1 MAAHQPVTVT
11 ELTRAIKTV
20 LEEDFDTVL
29 VEGEISQIKRHSSGH
44 LYFSLKDEGAVVACC
59 MWKPQVARLP
69 ELPRE
74 GDRVVASGRISL
86 YEPRGSYQL
95 ICNLL
100 KPAGQGDLAARFEEL
115 KRRLAEEGLFEAARK
130 KDLPVWPFRIAVVT
144 SPTGAV
150 FQDIRH
156 VLSRRSPHVEL
167 VLVPA
172 AVQGA
177 ECVPSVVQALGRLA
191 ALEGSADAPDVVV
204 IARGGGSLEDLWG
217 FNEEAL
223 VRAVAA
229 CPYPTISAVGHETDT
244 TLCDFAADLR
254 APTPSAAAE
263 IAAPERL
270 ALLAE
275 LQDML
280 ERSGD
285 GLLRLVA
292 RRRDRLEL
300 LASRPCL
307 TRPEAALERAAQS
320 LDLLSDRLER
330 ARAARF
336 ERDALRLGALAGK
349 LDALSPLRV
358 LARGFAAV
366 QTPLGKVVT
375 QAAGLER
382 GDELDV
388 LFADGRIGVRVERT
402 CG

>member
-20 LEEDFDTVL
+20 LEEDFDAVL

-44 LYFSLKDEGAVVACC
+44 LYFSLKDEGAVVSCC

-69 ELPRE
+69 EMPRE

-130 KDLPVWPFRIAVVT
+130 KELPVWPFRIAVVT

-167 VLVPA
+167 VLVAA

-177 ECVPSVVQALGRLA
+177 ECVPSVVQALARLA
-191 ALEGSADAPDVVV
+191 ALEGSADAPDLV
-204 IARGGGSLEDLWG
+204 IVARGGGSLEDLWG
-217 FNEEAL
+217 FNEEAV

-270 ALLAE
+270 AILAE

-330 ARAARF
+330 ARAARI
-336 ERDALRLGALAGK
+336 ERLGLRLGGLAGK

-358 LARGFAAV
+358 LSRGFAAV
-366 QTPLGKVVT
+366 QTPQGKVVT
-375 QAAGLER
+375 KAAGL
-382 GDELDV
+382 GMGQELDV
-388 LFADGRIGVRVERT
+388 LFADGRIGVRVERS
-402 CG
+402 CA

>member
-20 LEEDFDTVL
+20 LEEDFDAVL
-29 VEGEISQIKRHSSGH
+29 VEGEISQVKRHSSGH
-44 LYFSLKDEGAVVACC
+44 LYFSLKDEGAVVSCC

-74 GDRVVASGRISL
+74 GDRVVATGRISL

-130 KDLPVWPFRIAVVT
+130 KELPAWPFRIAVVT

-191 ALEGSADAPDVVV
+191 ALEGSAEAPDLV
-204 IARGGGSLEDLWG
+204 IVARGGGSLEDLWG
-217 FNEEAL
+217 FNEEAV

-244 TLCDFAADLR
+244 TLCDYAADLR

-270 ALLAE
+270 VLLAE

-280 ERSGD
+280 ERSGE
-285 GLLRLVA
+285 GLLRLVS

-307 TRPEAALERAAQS
+307 TRPEAALERAVQS
-320 LDLLSDRLER
+320 LDLLSDRLDR
-330 ARAARF
+330 ARATRI
-336 ERDALRLGALAGK
+336 ERLSLRLGALAGK

-366 QTPLGKVVT
+366 QTPEGQVVT
-375 QAAGLER
+375 AAAGLVE
-382 GDELDV
+382 GQTLDV
-388 LFADGRIGVRVERT
+388 LFADGRIGVRVERP
-402 CG
+402 CA

>member
-1 MAAHQPVTVT
+1 MALSQAVSVS

-20 LEEDFDTVL
+20 LEEDFETVL
-29 VEGEISQIKRHSSGH
+29 VQGEVSQIKRHSSGH
-44 LYFSLKDEGAVVACC
+44 LYFSLKDEGAVVSCC
-59 MWKPQVARLP
+59 MWRPQVARLP
-69 ELPRE
+69 ALPRE
-74 GDRVVASGRISL
+74 GEMVVASGRISL

-95 ICNLL
+95 VCSGL

-115 KRRLAEEGLFEAARK
+115 KRRLAEEGLFDAGRK
-130 KDLPVWPFRIAVVT
+130 KDLPAWPFRVAVVT

-156 VLSRRSPHVEL
+156 VLSRRSPHLEL

-177 ECVPSVVQALGRLA
+177 ECVSSVVRALERLA
-191 ALEGSADAPDVVV
+191 VLEGTEDAPDVVIV
-204 IARGGGSLEDLWG
+204 ARGGGSLEDLWG

-223 VRAVAA
+223 VRAVAD

-263 IAAPERL
+263 LAGPDRA
-270 ALLAE
+270 ALLHE
-275 LQDML
+275 LQESL

-285 GLLRLVA
+285 ALLRLVA
-292 RRRDRLEL
+292 RRRERLES

-307 TRPEAALERAAQS
+307 RRPEALLERAAQS
-320 LDLLSDRLER
+320 LDLLADRLDRTVATSLER
-330 ARAARF
+330 RSSRL
-336 ERDALRLGALAGK
+336 ALLAGR

-358 LARGFAAV
+358 LSRGFAAI
-366 QTPLGKVVT
+366 QTPAGKVVT
-375 QAAGLER
+375 QAAALSP
-382 GDELDV
+382 GDRVDI
-388 LFADGRIGVRVERT
+388 LFSDAKVSATVD
-402 CG
+402 

>member
-1 MAAHQPVTVT
+1 MSVNQAVTVT

-20 LEEDFDTVL
+20 LEEDFETVL
-29 VEGEISQIKRHSSGH
+29 VQGEVSQIKRHSSGH
-44 LYFSLKDEGAVVACC
+44 LYFSLKDDGAVVSCC
-59 MWKPQVARLP
+59 MWKQQVSRMP
-69 ELPRE
+69 EIPRE
-74 GDRVVASGRISL
+74 GDLVVASGRISL

-95 ICNLL
+95 VCNHL
-100 KPAGQGDLAARFEEL
+100 KPAGQGDLSARFEEL
-115 KRRLAEEGLFEAARK
+115 KRRLSEEGLFDPSSKR
-130 KDLPVWPFRIAVVT
+130 DLPVWPFRIAVVT

-167 VLVPA
+167 VIAPA

-177 ECVPSVVQALGRLA
+177 ECVPSVVRALERLA
-191 ALEGSADAPDVVV
+191 ALEGTDDEPDLVI

-217 FNEEAL
+217 FNEEAV

-229 CPYPTISAVGHETDT
+229 CPFPTISAVGHETDT

-270 ALLAE
+270 AILAE

-280 ERSGD
+280 VRSGE
-285 GLLRLVA
+285 GLLGLVA

-300 LASRPCL
+300 LASRPVL
-307 TRPEAALERAAQS
+307 RRPETAIERASQS
-320 LDLLSDRLER
+320 LDLLADRLER
-330 ARAARF
+330 ACANRL
-336 ERDALRLGALAGK
+336 ERTALRLAALSGK

-358 LARGFAAV
+358 LSRGFAAV
-366 QTPLGKVVT
+366 QTPNGKVVT
-375 QAAGLER
+375 QASGLRSGESI
-382 GDELDV
+382 EI
-388 LFADGRIGVRVERT
+388 LFADGKVAAEVR
-402 CG
+402 

>member
-1 MAAHQPVTVT
+1 MSVNQAVSVT

-20 LEEDFDTVL
+20 LEEDFEMVL
-29 VEGEISQIKRHSSGH
+29 VEGEVSQIKRHSSGH
-44 LYFSLKDEGAVVACC
+44 LYFSLKDEGAVVSCC
-59 MWKPQVARLP
+59 MWKQQVARMP
-69 ELPRE
+69 EIPRE
-74 GDRVVASGRISL
+74 GDLVVASGRISL
-86 YEPRGSYQL
+86 YEPRGAYQL
-95 ICNLL
+95 VCNHL

-115 KRRLAEEGLFEAARK
+115 KKKLADEGLFDPSTKREI
-130 KDLPVWPFRIAVVT
+130 PPWPFRIAVVT

-177 ECVPSVVQALGRLA
+177 ECVPSVVRALSRIA
-191 ALEGSADAPDVVV
+191 SLEGTADAPDVVIV
-204 IARGGGSLEDLWG
+204 ARGGGSIEDLWG
-217 FNEEAL
+217 FNEEAV

-229 CPYPTISAVGHETDT
+229 CPFPIISAVGHETDT
-244 TLCDFAADLR
+244 TLCDYAADLR

-263 IAAPERL
+263 LAGPERL

-285 GLLRLVA
+285 ALLALVA

-300 LASRPCL
+300 LASRPVL
-307 TRPEAALERAAQS
+307 KRPETALERATLS
-320 LDLLSDRLER
+320 LDLLADRLER
-330 ARAARF
+330 ARSNRL
-336 ERDALRLGALAGK
+336 ERASLRLAALSGK

-358 LARGFAAV
+358 LSRGFAAV
-366 QTPLGKVVT
+366 QTPQGKVVT
-375 QAAGLER
+375 QAAALKT
-382 GDELDV
+382 GDAIEV
-388 LFADGRIGVRVERT
+388 LFSDGKVSAEVR
-402 CG
+402 